1 MLSGVLFVCALCTI
15 NSVTAQNQ
23 DAFWYFGANAGIDFN
38 QSPPMAIDDGQ
49 IVTLEGCATISSST
63 GDLLFYTDGST
74 VYNRNHVLMLNGDNL
89 LGDSSSTSSAIIVPD
104 PGNSDRF
111 YIFTVDTDDQRFS
124 DADGL
129 HYSTVDMALDNG
141 LGGVDAKNIS
151 LLDIT
156 SEKLTAVRNFDR
168 TGYWVLTHFQDI
180 YYAYELTAAGLSQPV
195 LSQVAPFIEL
205 VATPFTNVDVSAMR
219 GYIRM
224 NRQGTQLA
232 AAHFSNNTT
241 AGLSVAVN
249 EQNARSLSFTNAGEL
264 YLYDFDSTTGI
275 VSNPQQLMDPQ
286 LGGSFYGLEFSASG
300 QYLYAEID
308 YMLPAV
314 NTTFTYLFGEV
325 VQFDL
330 DAMDI
335 PASRT
340 RLYTDQDP
348 LFRGALQLGKDGRI
362 YHTRLF
368 ETALSVIENPD
379 VPGIAANYQHL
390 AFALAPGTL
399 SEFGLPIF
407 VQGFLDDGVINLTD
421 HCKGE
426 EQNLSFVTGSTVVS
440 VQWNFGDGGTSTEL
454 APSYTWSAAGTYLV
468 QLQITTLT
476 QSFIVAQEVEVF
488 ENLTA
493 NPVEDLEECDAG
505 FDRAVFDLIPS
516 GELALSNPE
525 QSFLIFESIDEASLG
540 GTPIQNADSYTNITN
555 PQTLFIRVENEN
567 CFDIVPLT
575 ISTNEC
581 GITAFNVITP
591 DGDGVNDTLVFP
603 GLRDVYENFVV
614 HIYNRWGHEVWTG
627 NQQTS
632 DWSGIANTGQVVGD
646 NLLPVGTYFYVVE
659 FNDPDDQDIAG
670 FVYLLN

>member
-390 AFALAPGTL
+390 AFPLAPGTL